1 MIAARLNAGPGGFPS
16 VIVIAEPVVTLVN
29 GVEETVLPA
38 FGFNVTLP
46 VKAPA
51 IVKGNALPPAPRAV
65 LLIVRVALLLVLV
78 NVQVMVCACPFAP
91 APVTDCG
98 IVMDGATAVPPT
110 ITVVPAALTQEDVV
124 A

>member
-1 MIAARLNAGPGGFPS
+1 MIAARLKVGPGGLPS
-16 VIVIAEPVVTLVN
+16 VIVITEPVVTFVN

-51 IVKGNALPPAPRAV
+51 IVKGNELPPAPIAV
-65 LLIVRVALLLVLV
+65 LLTLRVALLLVLV
-78 NVQVMVCACPFAP
+78 NVHVMVCACPLAL
-91 APVTDCG
+91 APVSDCG

-110 ITVVPAALTQEDVV
+110 VTAVPAALIQDEVV